1 MDSTTQLLPLE
12 RDETTGDGR
21 LAGCV
26 TVRLEQRGGGASSVV
41 VLNLELIQRLEATLR
56 EVARD
61 PKATCLVL
69 ASASERVFVAG
80 ADLKT
85 ILEQGDEEL
94 DRYLAYGQQVFG
106 MLADLPFPTVAAI
119 NGAALGGGLE
129 VAMHC
134 DGLVA
139 APSASGKPYPVGLPE
154 AGLSIC
160 PGWGGTNLL
169 PARIDPAEAIRRT
182 AAGTTMTFDEAV
194 AAGMFDA
201 VAPDAAGL
209 IATAK
214 AWLGERIRQG
224 AVRRDGAPSRWIG
237 RPESMAGVAA
247 ALAAVENDLPKTQSA
262 AAVLSAVRA
271 GLNEGW
277 RAALDVERRELVR
290 LRSTPEGK
298 GAIRAFFDR
307 SAGKK

>member
-119 NGAALGGGLE
+119 NGAAL
-129 VAMHC
+129 
-134 DGLVA
+134 
-139 APSASGKPYPVGLPE
+139 
-154 AGLSIC
+154 
-160 PGWGGTNLL
+160 
-169 PARIDPAEAIRRT
+169 
-182 AAGTTMTFDEAV
+182 
-194 AAGMFDA
+194 
-201 VAPDAAGL
+201 
-209 IATAK
+209 
-214 AWLGERIRQG
+214 
-224 AVRRDGAPSRWIG
+224 
-237 RPESMAGVAA
+237 
-247 ALAAVENDLPKTQSA
+247 
-262 AAVLSAVRA
+262 
-271 GLNEGW
+271 
-277 RAALDVERRELVR
+277 DVERRELVR